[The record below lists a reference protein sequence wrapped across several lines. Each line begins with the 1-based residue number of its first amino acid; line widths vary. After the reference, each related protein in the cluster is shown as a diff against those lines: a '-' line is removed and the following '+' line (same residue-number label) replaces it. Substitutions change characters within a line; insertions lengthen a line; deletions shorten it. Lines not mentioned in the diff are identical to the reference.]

1 MILPT
6 QLLELAK
13 QGKHPT
19 GYVAL
24 DTETS
29 GLHIDDNARMSAIS
43 IAFVDENN
51 GLTEHI
57 PLGLW
62 DNGSATK
69 QTHQIGNQQV
79 PIISL
84 AWPLDQGLTGTGKP
98 EDTNQGALFPEADN
112 LPLSEW
118 QALKDWLQLL
128 GERGPYLTMHHS
140 KFDLMILR
148 AGIRGYEH
156 TKHGAGIELEPQTAW
171 DTQNVAHLL
180 WSYHGTTSLKPTS
193 TREFG
198 EDLEDE
204 QQKVKEYLRK
214 KKLPTGRWDLIPW
227 DIVGPYADLDARL
240 TLRLTLHQQWL
251 LSQGAADWLDGTK
264 RRMNAK
270 QAIERRMNTTR
281 MLYRMEKRGLPYDS
295 SQVGKVTAELRKRIQ
310 QLEQELPFKPATLPG
325 AKHYWFGE
333 GTNKHGTEGLGL
345 RPVAVTEKGEPQLN
359 AHVVRKL
366 AVREVPGINT
376 WRNLQ
381 KAKTANDRWYS
392 GWGSMVGDDG
402 RLRGNVRQ
410 NGTVSG
416 RFSIS
421 RVQLQAI
428 PHDFRLDGF
437 EVLEGIPTPRGMI
450 GAGVQPGY
458 KLWELDLANAELRVA
473 AMMAK
478 CTRMLQ
484 LIHEGKDLHGDA
496 ATQLFDVQPDDP
508 NWGQMRNVAKRAN
521 FSLIFGVGWEK
532 LQEDIDVQTGI
543 VLSDSETQQLVLGW
557 NALYP
562 QYQQAIHRTS
572 RVVKNRQI
580 KHGVGWIQGPNGERR
595 WFTQDEQVHKAFNQ
609 RVQSALAQFGNDWWL
624 SSDQKIQQ
632 QLTEAGYEDQLD
644 KIGLVMLIHDSMV
657 LLLPEQD
664 ELDERIVQ
672 SVVDDGVAIWSQWFP
687 SVPGGVDAE
696 PW

>member
-69 QTHQIGNQQV
+69 QTHQIGDQQV
-79 PIISL
+79 PIVSL
-84 AWPLDQGLTGTGKP
+84 AWPYDQGLAQTGKP

-156 TKHGAGIELEPQTAW
+156 TKHGSGIELEPQTAW

-310 QLEQELPFKPATLPG
+310 QLEQELPFKPATLAG
-325 AKHYWFGE
+325 AKRYWFGE
-333 GTNKHGTEGLGL
+333 GTEGLGL
-345 RPVAVTEKGEPQLN
+345 RPAAATGTFLHAIAEKFPE
-359 AHVVRKL
+359 AHITDL
-366 AVREVPGINT
+366 FDE
-376 WRNLQ
+376 L
-381 KAKTANDRWYS
+381 KAKFSVLAAEAGIDP
-392 GWGSMVGDDG
+392 GWEYDALYAKAEHALFKFNEYVKGMSHGSI
-402 RLRGNVRQ
+402 
-410 NGTVSG
+410 GTGKSALVFEP
-416 RFSIS
+416 RRVVALEE
-421 RVQLQAI
+421 RVQSY
-428 PHDFRLDGF
+428 F
-437 EVLEGIPTPRGMI
+437 EE
-450 GAGVQPGY
+450 Y
-458 KLWELDLANAELRVA
+458 NAELNGIIDRV
-473 AMMAK
+473 
-478 CTRMLQ
+478 
-484 LIHEGKDLHGDA
+484 E
-496 ATQLFDVQPDDP
+496 V
-508 NWGQMRNVAKRAN
+508 
-521 FSLIFGVGWEK
+521 
-532 LQEDIDVQTGI
+532 
-543 VLSDSETQQLVLGW
+543 DSSGRP
-557 NALYP
+557 Y
-562 QYQQAIHRTS
+562 
-572 RVVKNRQI
+572 VVRS
-580 KHGVGWIQGPNGERR
+580 E
-595 WFTQDEQVHKAFNQ
+595 E
-609 RVQSALAQFGNDWWL
+609 
-624 SSDQKIQQ
+624 
-632 QLTEAGYEDQLD
+632 
-644 KIGLVMLIHDSMV
+644 
-657 LLLPEQD
+657 
-664 ELDERIVQ
+664 
-672 SVVDDGVAIWSQWFP
+672 
-687 SVPGGVDAE
+687 
-696 PW
+696 